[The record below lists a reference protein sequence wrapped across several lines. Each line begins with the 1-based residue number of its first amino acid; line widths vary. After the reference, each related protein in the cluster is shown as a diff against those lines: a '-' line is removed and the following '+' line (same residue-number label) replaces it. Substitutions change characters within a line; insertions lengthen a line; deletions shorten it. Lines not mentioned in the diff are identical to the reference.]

1 MIERWMINRIGLLN
15 FWYYDDEIFEFADGR
30 LLLRGANGSGK
41 SVTMQSVI
49 PLLLDANK
57 SPERLD
63 PFGSRARKLEDYLLG
78 EEDINGFDERTGYLF
93 MEFKREKKDNY
104 ITIGMGLKAKRHQS
118 MDFWGFVILDGR
130 RIGINFFLYKMETGD
145 DGKRVK
151 VPFTKKELKN
161 RIGDGGE
168 VVESQ
173 KEYMEMVNK
182 HIFGFDSIDEYDELI
197 KLLVQ
202 LRSPKLSKDFR
213 PTVIYEIMKAS
224 LPSLTDDDL
233 RPLSETIENMDQ
245 IKMHLDELYRNMAAV
260 KKLKNEYDNYNRYI
274 LYEKSSD
281 LIKAYNDLYA
291 SKKEYDELNRN
302 METYRITIQQLG
314 DAIISLENE
323 RDAMKKKE
331 EQLSNGDAKRTQQE
345 LIEEE
350 NRLKTYIADKEKKD
364 GELRNKQDKYYDLEK
379 KLKSIQD
386 DKYIRDKQ
394 IKDKFDE
401 ISSIAQDI
409 DFMEHEFSYSELK
422 KVYGNEFDFGYWKS
436 ELKKHREKI
445 KHALNALK
453 EEAEANKKYDASLV
467 EQERLKK
474 AKESKAKNVEEA
486 ERQFVEEKS
495 RYVEKVYDWS
505 ENNIELKLS
514 KEELEGLSRVIL
526 AYGDNT
532 VFDDIISYVRKPY
545 QEISNGIQQEIL
557 RLENQKELKQGV
569 LEEKIKLL
577 DEWKNKK
584 DPEPE
589 RDIQV
594 VNNRKRLKTAGIPHI
609 PLYMAVDFKD
619 DVDEITRGNIE
630 SAMEDM
636 GLLDA
641 LIIPG
646 KYFEKALEMDSNM
659 ADKYIMPGT
668 FNMMLNVSQY
678 FNVVDNEEGVS
689 AEDISDALSN
699 VFICEENGT
708 TYVDQNGTYGIGVI
722 KGKARDGIRHKYI
735 GFESRKCYREE
746 LIKSIEEEIR
756 IIKAEI
762 SSIDDEISSR
772 KLRIQKLDYEYSIF
786 PVKDDI
792 EEAYKYLKTANAD
805 YEYACNKLD
814 EQLLIVK
821 SCFEELQKN
830 KAIVRELTSCI
841 NIHAD
846 IETYTSAY
854 EDIEEYNAGLQEI
867 EISYSKY
874 VLLISNEEMLMQQ
887 KQDIEYDIDNLKY
900 EISVLGS
907 KIQNSAKKIEMLK
920 EVLKELGLE
929 EIERELEICLR
940 RLDEIPDEITGK
952 SAEKAKLEERLE
964 RNAKDLLSLQEEINL
979 KQDIYNIAE
988 EGLKRELSLGFV
1000 KNDVEI
1006 DNILKLSKNIVSEY
1020 RMAFDKA
1027 GFDREKF
1034 TGKLQNVYYECR
1046 NELLEYGLSIGY
1058 IFDVVSTSDDEK
1070 IKEAENKQ
1078 RRLQI
1083 TANISGKIVSLYTLY
1098 SNIEDD
1104 IRANE
1109 GLLRDTDRHL
1119 FEEIIMHNVGIK
1131 IRAKIFK
1138 AEEWVKKMNRLM
1150 SERDTSSGLKF
1161 FLEWKS
1167 VAADNEQELDTKE
1180 LVDILKSDADMLK
1193 QEVFDK
1199 VVNHFRS
1206 KVDRARRVLEEKDNT
1221 ETFHKIMKDIL
1232 DYRDWFEFRLYYRKE
1247 GENRKEL
1254 TDSAFNKL
1262 SGGEKAMAMYIPL
1275 FSAVYSRYE
1284 GASPSAPRVISLD
1297 EAFAGVDDTNIRD
1310 MFKLIEDLR
1319 FNFIINSQVLWGD
1332 YDTVPKLSI
1341 CELVRPKNADFV
1353 TVIRYLWDGRVKHLM
1368 LEADEEAAI
1377 MQVGAA
1383 NG

>member
-1 MIERWMINRIGLLN
+1 MNKRWMINRIGLLN
-15 FWYYDDEIFEFADGR
+15 FWYYDDEIFEFANGR

-41 SVTMQSVI
+41 SVTMQSFI

-78 EEDINGFDERTGYLF
+78 EEDINGLDERTGYLF
-93 MEFKREKKDNY
+93 MEFKKEMEDNY
-104 ITIGMGLKAKRHQS
+104 ITIGMGLKAKRHQN

-130 RIGINFFLYKMETGD
+130 RIGIDLFLYRIETGE

-151 VPFTKKELKN
+151 VPLTKKELKN

-168 VVESQ
+168 VVENQ

-182 HIFGFDSIDEYDELI
+182 YIFGFDSIDEYDELI
-197 KLLVQ
+197 KLLIQ
-202 LRSPKLSKDFR
+202 LRIPKLSKDFR
-213 PTVIYEIMKAS
+213 PTVIYEILKAS

-260 KKLKNEYDNYNRYI
+260 KKLKNEYDNYNKYI
-274 LYEKSSD
+274 LYEKSKD
-281 LIKAYNDLYA
+281 LIKAHNDLSA
-291 SKKEYDELNRN
+291 SKKELDNLNRN
-302 METYRITIQQLG
+302 METYRITVQQLG
-314 DAIISLENE
+314 DEIISLENE
-323 RDAMKKKE
+323 RDALKKKE

-350 NRLKTYIADKEKKD
+350 NKYNQYIADKTKKE
-364 GELRNKQDKYYDLEK
+364 GEFKNKQDKYFDLEK
-379 KLKSIQD
+379 KIKSIQD

-394 IKDKFDE
+394 IKDKFNE
-401 ISSIAQDI
+401 ISAIAQDI
-409 DFMEHEFSYSELK
+409 DFMEHEFSYEELK
-422 KVYGNEFDFGYWKS
+422 KAYGREFDFGYWKS

-445 KHALNALK
+445 KRALNALK
-453 EEAEANKKYDASLV
+453 EEDEANKKYDASLA
-467 EQERLKK
+467 EQERLKRDRD
-474 AKESKAKNVEEA
+474 SKAKNVEEM
-486 ERQFVEEKS
+486 ERQFDEEKS
-495 RYVEKVYDWS
+495 IYVEKVYNWS
-505 ENNIELKLS
+505 KNNVELKLS
-514 KEELEGLSRVIL
+514 KEELESLNRIIL

-532 VFDDIISYVRKPY
+532 VFDDIISYVRKSY

-557 RLENQKELKQGV
+557 KLENQKELKKGV
-569 LEEKIKLL
+569 LEERINLL
-577 DEWKNKK
+577 DEWKNKR

-594 VNNRKRLKTAGIPHI
+594 INNRKRLKEAGIPHI
-609 PLYMAVDFKD
+609 PLYMAIDFKD
-619 DVDEITRGNIE
+619 DIDEITRGNIE
-630 SAMEDM
+630 SALEDM

-646 KYFEKALEMDSNM
+646 KYFEKALKMDSEM

-678 FNVVDNEEGVS
+678 FNVVDNGEGVS
-689 AEDISDALSN
+689 AEDIADALSN
-699 VFICEENGT
+699 VFIFEENGT

-722 KGKARDGIRHKYI
+722 KGKARCGVKSKYI
-735 GFESRKCYREE
+735 GFESRKRYREE
-746 LIKSIEEEIR
+746 MIRSIQDEIQV
-756 IIKAEI
+756 IKAEI
-762 SSIDDEISSR
+762 SAIDDEINAR
-772 KLRIQKLDYEYSIF
+772 NLRMQKLDYEYSIF
-786 PVKDDI
+786 PGRDDI
-792 EEAYKYLKTANAD
+792 EEAYKELKTAISD
-805 YEYACNKLD
+805 YEYASNKLN

-821 SCFEELQKN
+821 NCFEELQKN
-830 KAIVRELTSCI
+830 KAIVRELTAGI
-841 NIHAD
+841 NLHAD

-874 VLLISNEEMLMQQ
+874 VSLISNEEMLMQQ
-887 KQDIEYDIDNLKY
+887 KQDIEYDIDSLKY
-900 EISVLGS
+900 EISVLNS
-907 KIQNSAKKIEMLK
+907 KIQSSIKKIEMLK
-920 EVLKELGLE
+920 EVLKKLGIE
-929 EIERELEICLR
+929 EVEKELELCLR
-940 RLDEIPDEITGK
+940 RLDEIPDEIKDK

-964 RNAKDLLSLQEEINL
+964 RNAKDLLNLQQEINL

-1000 KNDVEI
+1000 KDDHEI
-1006 DNILKLSKNIVSEY
+1006 GDILKLCRSIVTEY

-1034 TGKLQNVYYECR
+1034 TSKLQNVYYECR

-1058 IFDVVSTSDDEK
+1058 IFDQDSDNEK
-1070 IKEAENKQ
+1070 LKEIKSRQK
-1078 RRLQI
+1078 RLII
-1083 TANISGKIVSLYTLY
+1083 TANLSGKIVSLYTLY
-1098 SNIEDD
+1098 SDIEED

-1109 GLLRDTDRHL
+1109 SLLRDTDRHL

-1131 IRAKIFK
+1131 IRAKIFR
-1138 AEEWVKKMNRLM
+1138 AEEWVKKMNKLM

-1161 FLEWKS
+1161 SLEWKS
-1167 VAADNEQELDTKE
+1167 VAADNERELDTRE

-1247 GENRKEL
+1247 GETKKEL
-1254 TDSAFNKL
+1254 TDNAFNKL

-1332 YDTVPKLSI
+1332 YDTVP
-1341 CELVRPKNADFV
+1341 ELLIYELIRPKNANVV
-1353 TVIRYLWDGRVKHLM
+1353 TAIKYLWDGKIKHLM
-1368 LEADEEAAI
+1368 LNRDEDDEAAI
-1377 MQVGAA
+1377 TQVGAFYE
-1383 NG
+1383 